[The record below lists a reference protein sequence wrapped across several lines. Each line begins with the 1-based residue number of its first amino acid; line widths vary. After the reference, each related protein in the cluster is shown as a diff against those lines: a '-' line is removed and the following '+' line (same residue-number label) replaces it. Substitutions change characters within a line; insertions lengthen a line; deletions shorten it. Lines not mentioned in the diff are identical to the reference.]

1 MYPSKDIN
9 IRAASM
15 ADLERIAEIERSS
28 FPDPYPRGLLK
39 AFFFMPSAYIVAE
52 AGGRVVGYAIGII
65 RRETLGHI
73 VSIAVDPLERRHGV
87 GGALLNSLIDKLGSM
102 GAKKLRL
109 EVRVSNSA
117 AKRLYA
123 KAGFK
128 EKGKIRGYYQ
138 DGEEAAVFVLNVAAC
153 PQK

>member
-9 IRAASM
+9 IRSASM

-28 FPDPYPRGLLK
+28 FSDPYPSGLLK

-52 AGGRVVGYAIGII
+52 CGGRVVGYAIGIM

-73 VSIAVDPLERRHGV
+73 VSIAVDPLERQQGV
-87 GGALLNSLIDKLGSM
+87 GWALLNSLIDKLESM
-102 GAKKLRL
+102 GAKRFRL
-109 EVRVSNSA
+109 EVRESNSA
-117 AKRLYA
+117 AKRLYT

-128 EKGKIRGYYQ
+128 EKGKIKGYYQ
-138 DGEEAAVFVLNVAAC
+138 DGEDAAVFVLNGDVR